1 MYKYELPPVQIQ
13 YHLRMFLENNKMING
28 EEMIAIN
35 FESCKLID
43 EKLQLEPFSEN
54 RRFHDAISL
63 LVIISNYF
71 SFVTE

>member
-1 MYKYELPPVQIQ
+1 MYKYELLPVQIR

-63 LVIISNYF
+63 LVIITN
-71 SFVTE
+71 